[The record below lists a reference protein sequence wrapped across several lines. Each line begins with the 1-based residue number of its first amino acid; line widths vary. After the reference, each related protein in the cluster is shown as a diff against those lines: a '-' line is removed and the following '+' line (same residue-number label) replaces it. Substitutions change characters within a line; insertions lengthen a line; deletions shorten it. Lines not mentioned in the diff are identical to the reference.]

1 MAIQTEGRPMTD
13 SKTAA
18 PQPQRFAIQHLGRP
32 GISSMAL
39 AVLAIILVACGG
51 GSDDGRDQMPSVAS
65 GQEVAMSTPDDLAP
79 SLAIKLSQGADK
91 LGAAELDLAALQ
103 GTPVVLNF
111 WAAFC
116 PPCRAELPELQAFYE
131 EFSDRITLIGID
143 IGVFTGLG
151 EEQDGMDLLEELNI
165 TYPAGVTHDNKVVR
179 RYEILSMPTTFF
191 IRSDGTI
198 FKKWSGALNK
208 GVLEKETNAMLGQ

>member
-1 MAIQTEGRPMTD
+1 
-13 SKTAA
+13 
-18 PQPQRFAIQHLGRP
+18 
-32 GISSMAL
+32 
-39 AVLAIILVACGG
+39 
-51 GSDDGRDQMPSVAS
+51 
-65 GQEVAMSTPDDLAP
+65 MSTPDDLAP
-79 SLAIKLSQGADK
+79 NLAIRLSQGADK

-151 EEQDGMDLLEELNI
+151 EEQDGRDLLEELNI
-165 TYPAGVTHDNKVVR
+165 TYPAGVTDDNKVVR
-179 RYEILSMPTTFF
+179 RYEILSMPTTVF

-198 FKKWSGALNK
+198 FKKWSGALTE
-208 GVLEKETNAMLGQ
+208 GILLDQANAMLSE